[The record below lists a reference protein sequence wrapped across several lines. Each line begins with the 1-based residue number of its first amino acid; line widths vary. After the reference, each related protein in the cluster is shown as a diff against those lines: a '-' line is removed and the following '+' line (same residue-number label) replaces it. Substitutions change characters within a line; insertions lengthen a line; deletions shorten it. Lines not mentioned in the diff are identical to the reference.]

1 MSVESLIERNGLARV
16 ASCLTLGSGE
26 ITDGVQLLISS
37 RTVSRIYLN
46 PMSGVETTT
55 SGESGFDTI
64 AKSDDSGFDFGQIP
78 TSPITL
84 TVFGNGAN
92 VIQKRM
98 RMSPTMTGFVLGD
111 DVKRTTFDD
120 RTVFVTAQIDQIV
133 AIIEKEC
140 HLLSSCM
147 RC

>member
-1 MSVESLIERNGLARV
+1 MNVESLIERNGLARV
-16 ASCLTLGSGE
+16 ASCLTLGSCE
-26 ITDGVQLLISS
+26 ITDCVQLLISS
-37 RTVSRIYLN
+37 RTVSRIDFD
-46 PMSGVETTT
+46 PTIGVETTT
-55 SGESGFDTI
+55 GSDVSFDTI

-78 TSPITL
+78 TCPITL

-98 RMSPTMTGFVLGD
+98 RMSPTMTGFVLGN

-120 RTVFVTAQIDQIV
+120 RTVFVTTQIDQII

-140 HLLSSCM
+140 HLFSSCM

>member
-1 MSVESLIERNGLARV
+1 MKVDSLIEGYGLSSL
-16 ASCLTLGSGE
+16 ASLVTLASGE
-26 ITDGVQLLISS
+26 ITDNVESLIGL
-37 RTVSRIYLN
+37 RAVSRINLD
-46 PMSGVETTT
+46 PMSRVETTT
-55 SGESGFDTI
+55 GSDVSFDTI

-78 TSPITL
+78 TCPITL

-98 RMSPTMTGFVLGD
+98 RMSPTMTSFVLGD

-120 RTVFVTAQIDQIV
+120 RTVFVTTQIDQIV

-140 HLLSSCM
+140 HFFNPCI

>member
-1 MSVESLIERNGLARV
+1 MNVDGLIERNGLTRV

-26 ITDGVQLLISS
+26 ITDSVQLLISR
-37 RTVSRIYLN
+37 RTVSRIDFD
-46 PMSGVETTT
+46 PMSGVQTTT
-55 SGESGFDTI
+55 GGDSGFDTI
-64 AKSDDSGFDFGQIP
+64 AKGDDSSFNLGQIL

-84 TVFGNGAN
+84 TVLRNGAN

-111 DVKRTTFDD
+111 DVKRTTLDD
-120 RTVFVTAQIDQIV
+120 RTVFVSTQIDQIV
-133 AIIEKEC
+133 AIIERKC
-140 HLLSSCM
+140 HVGSSCM